1 MQRLEDNRMSKIRY
15 KMRVGSRTY
24 KILKLLHRLDSPV
37 TIRDFFSA
45 TPHSEQDVNREG
57 LKRMHTKGLIVTQRD
72 TLRLTPHGHSI
83 LDEMTDP
90 RNIVVKQLTSYV
102 WIGICH

>member
-1 MQRLEDNRMSKIRY
+1 MSKIRY
-15 KMRVGSRTY
+15 KLRVGSRTY
-24 KILKLLHRLDSPV
+24 KILNLLHHLDTPV
-37 TIRDFFSA
+37 TIKDFFSA
-45 TPHSEQDVNREG
+45 TPHSELYVNREG

-72 TLRLTPHGHSI
+72 KIRLTPNGQFI